1 MVDIKKLAIASGADF
16 GKITMEAMSYLS
28 SEEEDME
35 YFNLLHEII
44 DDYFDVVMY
53 DKETQLPKIL
63 GEK

>member
-1 MVDIKKLAIASGADF
+1 MDIKKLAIASGADF
-16 GKITMEAMSYLS
+16 GRNTLEALSYLN

-35 YFNLLHEII
+35 YLILLRKII

-53 DKETQLPKIL
+53 DKETQLPQIL